1 MNSKEAIEWIESEI
15 SGCCTEELIDYMQ
28 LVSADK
34 LYDLKKIITQQD
46 KMIELACNAI
56 SDCPHDS
63 DGDPIACFKDDTVQA
78 DCIICWRKYLQS
90 EVSK

>member
-1 MNSKEAIEWIESEI
+1 MNSKDAIE
-15 SGCCTEELIDYMQ
+15 LIKSDVAH
-28 LVSADK
+28 LVK
-34 LYDLKKIITQQD
+34 TITQQD
-46 KMIELACNAI
+46 KMLELACNAI

-63 DGDPIACFKDDTVQA
+63 AGDPIACFKDDTVQA